1 MSKDISEFSAALQI
15 RELAMYHFSTALHTY
30 LRAFL
35 SARRTKLAEAR
46 QNGDRGASAVELAI
60 ITAVILGIAVALLAV
75 IKTFVSSESSRI
87 HG

>member
-1 MSKDISEFSAALQI
+1 M
-15 RELAMYHFSTALHTY
+15 
-30 LRAFL
+30 
-35 SARRTKLAEAR
+35 AEAR